1 MKLLRLLGVL
11 YLLTITIFSYSQ
23 KDETILTI
31 GSNKFSANEFWHIY
45 NKNNHIE
52 GINETPKQFAD
63 RFIIYK
69 LKVVEAQSQG
79 LDTIPEFISEY
90 SKYREELA
98 NSYLVDSAAIELSAR
113 DAYKNMIRM
122 VNASHI
128 LVGLPQNP
136 TPADTIKAWVKI
148 IELRQKI
155 LNGED
160 FNLLASIYSDDP
172 SSRQNHGRLGSFTAF
187 QMVYPFEKAAFNTPP
202 GEISSITRTI
212 YGYHLIKVHENIPNP
227 GKIKVA
233 HIMRTF
239 TQEPTPEIDATEKAF
254 VDSIYNE
261 LLEGAD
267 FAQMAR
273 LHSHD
278 TNSANNGGEMQPFAL
293 NEIVPEFASAAF
305 NLKEDNEISQPI
317 RTPFGWHII
326 KRIELQPI
334 DEYKTLKPLITT
346 MMGRDERSLAGQKAF
361 INTKRKTQS
370 FKLYQDIWDELV
382 KPISDGELS
391 NETFFSKVNR
401 SNQPLFSYKTTSVS
415 AAEFIIYLEKKQS
428 FEAKEGRVGLEKVLD
443 NMISE
448 TILSEEKEILSSTN
462 EHFRY
467 LSNEYHDGLLIFELT
482 NREIWSKADSDTTA
496 LHHYYLNNLHEFSEP
511 TVLQGTQCIVTNRK
525 LIKTLTKEL
534 KKAPETSLVQ
544 ILKTKSVYQKDYCCN
559 DGTFPFRFTEQNPV
573 KTIELP
579 ESNPAYKTVGSVFW
593 QGTIMTGKVIPYNN
607 CRGMVI
613 SNYQNNKEKEW
624 INKLRLEH
632 KSAFNKKILIKTSGE
647 AKK

>member
-1 MKLLRLLGVL
+1 MKLLRLLGFL
-11 YLLTITIFSYSQ
+11 YLLSITIFSYSQ

-31 GSNKFSANEFWHIY
+31 GSNKFPANEFWHIY

-52 GINETPKQFAD
+52 GYNEIPKQFAN
-63 RFIIYK
+63 RFINYK
-69 LKVVEAQSQG
+69 LKVVEAQNQG
-79 LDTIPEFISEY
+79 LDTIPEFISEFT
-90 SKYREELA
+90 KYREQLA
-98 NSYLVDSAAIELSAR
+98 ISFLVDSAAIELLAR
-113 DAYKNMIRM
+113 DAYKNMTRM

-128 LVGLPQNP
+128 LIGLPQNP
-136 TPADTIKAWVKI
+136 SPADTIKAWEKI

-155 LNGED
+155 HNGED

-187 QMVYPFEKAAFNTPP
+187 QMVYPFEKAAFNTPA
-202 GEISSITRTI
+202 GEISSVIRTI

-227 GKIKVA
+227 GKIKAA

-239 TQEPTPEIDATEKAF
+239 TKESTPEMVATEKAF
-254 VDSIYNE
+254 VDSIYIE
-261 LLEGAD
+261 LLKGAD
-267 FAQMAR
+267 FAQIAR

-305 NLKEDNEISQPI
+305 NLKEDNEISKPI
-317 RTPFGWHII
+317 RTSFGWHII

-334 DEYKTLKPLITT
+334 DDYKTLKPLITT
-346 MMGRDERSLAGQKAF
+346 MMARDERNLAGQKAF
-361 INTKRKTQS
+361 IDSKRKSQY
-370 FKLYQDIWDELV
+370 FILHQDIWNELV

-391 NETFFSKVNR
+391 NNAYFGMVNR
-401 SNQPLFSYKTTSVS
+401 VNQPLFSYKTASVS

-428 FEAKEGRVGLEKVLD
+428 FNAKEGRVGFEKALD

-448 TILSEEKEILSSTN
+448 TIIKEKKELLSSTN
-462 EHFRY
+462 EQFRY

-482 NREIWSKADSDTTA
+482 NREIWSKADSDTAA
-496 LHHYYLNNLHEFSEP
+496 LHRYYLNNLNEFSEP
-511 TVLQGTQCIVTNRK
+511 TVLQGTQCIVTNSK

-544 ILKTKSVYQKDYCCN
+544 ILKTKSVNQKDYCCN
-559 DGTFPFRFTEQNPV
+559 DGTFPFILTEQNPV
-573 KTIELP
+573 KTNELP
-579 ESNPAYKTVGSVFW
+579 ESNPAYKTLGSVFW
-593 QGTIMTGKVIPYNN
+593 QGTIMTGKIIPYDN

-613 SNYQNNKEKEW
+613 SNFQDYKEKEW
-624 INKLRLEH
+624 LNKLRLKHRPVFYE
-632 KSAFNKKILIKTSGE
+632 KILKKTSGE
-647 AKK
+647 AKN